1 MNSGDCLSN
10 CPRGRGKNNK
20 QHRKLSFSTAKKSG
34 NCIYFW
40 CLVPQINPG
49 ALEKTWYVFN
59 IPIIYNTQRCIVAA
73 ARVSLFHPQTKT
85 NYEDEFPEDELPPED
100 EFLFEDGFRRR
111 ITRRRTPRRRI
122 LKTNFPEYEFWR
134 RIHRRRKLPPED
146 EFLFEDGFRRRIPRR
161 RTPRRRILKTNFP
174 EYELLPEDEFWRRIL
189 KTNSPKTKI
198 APRRRIPCRRRMAP
212 EDEFFPEDQTRQRSV
227 AFENVRWG
235 CPGRVSDVSASS
247 WQDMAG
253 TMRGAKASSTA
264 SLAVRTLYCAL
275 IAWHPYKRQS
285 APCLPLP
292 HSKKTALSK
301 EVSNRHPDSWNIT
314 DI

>member
-20 QHRKLSFSTAKKSG
+20 QHRKLSVSTAKKSG

-85 NYEDEFPEDELPPED
+85 NYEDEFPEDELPR
-100 EFLFEDGFRRR
+100 RRR
-111 ITRRRTPRRRI
+111 IP
-122 LKTNFPEYEFWR
+122 
-134 RIHRRRKLPPED
+134 
-146 EFLFEDGFRRRIPRR
+146 FRRRIP
-161 RTPRRRILKTNFP
+161 KTNSP
-174 EYELLPEDEFWRRIL
+174 KTNSPKTNSEDEFPRIRITSRRRIL

-212 EDEFFPEDQTRQRSV
+212 EDEFFPEDQTRQRNV
-227 AFENVRWG
+227 AFEMLDGVVQAAFLMFRQAHGKIWQAQCVVR
-235 CPGRVSDVSASS
+235 RHE
-247 WQDMAG
+247 
-253 TMRGAKASSTA
+253 
-264 SLAVRTLYCAL
+264 VRQALQCA
-275 IAWHPYKRQS
+275 HYTV
-285 APCLPLP
+285 
-292 HSKKTALSK
+292 H
-301 EVSNRHPDSWNIT
+301 
-314 DI
+314 

>member
-1 MNSGDCLSN
+1 MSSEANVYVRLAAHFLVEMHYRHGSRMRTQKGRQNGQPKKHTIHSNSMNSGDCLSN

-122 LKTNFPEYEFWR
+122 LKTNFPEYE
-134 RIHRRRKLPPED
+134 
-146 EFLFEDGFRRRIPRR
+146 
-161 RTPRRRILKTNFP
+161 
-174 EYELLPEDEFWRRIL
+174 LLPEDEFWRRIL

-198 APRRRIPCRRRMAP
+198 AP
-212 EDEFFPEDQTRQRSV
+212 EDEFRAEDEWLPKTNSFPKTR
-227 AFENVRWG
+227 
-235 CPGRVSDVSASS
+235 
-247 WQDMAG
+247 
-253 TMRGAKASSTA
+253 
-264 SLAVRTLYCAL
+264 
-275 IAWHPYKRQS
+275 
-285 APCLPLP
+285 
-292 HSKKTALSK
+292 
-301 EVSNRHPDSWNIT
+301 PDKGV
-314 DI
+314 